1 MSRIWVKTKEAPE
14 GKYLVVRR
22 DGTIPD
28 WGHFV
33 ISYTDPAAPVALNA
47 YAQAAEMLDMD
58 PEYVAS
64 IRELAAELSE
74 LPRDPK
80 SDPDSGPHR
89 KDNPAVVRL
98 MRREAD
104 LSKLRLADLGLRT
117 KGPD

>member
-1 MSRIWVKTKEAPE
+1 MSTIWVNRPDTPE

-33 ISYTDPAAPVALNA
+33 LSYDDPAAPVALNA
-47 YAQAAEMLDMD
+47 YAHACEQLDMD
-58 PEYVAS
+58 PEYVKS
-64 IRELAAELSE
+64 LRDLAEELSTR
-74 LPRDPK
+74 PRSDK
-80 SDPDSGPHR
+80 SDPDAAPHR

-104 LSKLRLADLGLRT
+104 LSKLRLSDLGLKR
-117 KGPD
+117 

>member
-1 MSRIWVKTKEAPE
+1 MAKIWVKGEEAPE

-33 ISYTDPAAPVALNA
+33 LSYDDPATPVALNA
-47 YAQAAEMLDMD
+47 YAHACEMLEMD

-64 IRELAAELSE
+64 IRALVEELSQR
-74 LPRDPK
+74 PRSEK

-89 KDNPAVVRL
+89 KDLPAVVRL

-104 LSKLRLADLGLRT
+104 LTGLTLNKIGLR
-117 KGPD
+117 

>member
-1 MSRIWVKTKEAPE
+1 MAKIWVKGTEAPE

-22 DGTIPD
+22 DGTIPE

-33 ISYTDPAAPVALNA
+33 LSYTDPATPVALNA
-47 YAQAAEMLDMD
+47 YAHACEMLDMD

-64 IRELAAELSE
+64 LRELAQELSE

-89 KDNPAVVRL
+89 KDLPAVVRL
-98 MRREAD
+98 MRREGD
-104 LSKLRLADLGLRT
+104 LTGLTLQKIGLRT
-117 KGPD
+117 